1 MMTTTSITAE
11 IDELI
16 FTAEET
22 VEPTPNEDRWKVM
35 IVDDEEE
42 IHNVTKLALGDFTFE
57 GKGITFL
64 SAYSGQ
70 EAEQQ
75 MRQHPDTAL
84 ILLDVVM
91 EADDSGLVVAKRI
104 RQELGNQL
112 VRIVLRTGQPGQA
125 PEGTVVIDYDINDYK
140 AKTELTTQKLFTTVV
155 TALRTFRHL
164 TMIET
169 HRRELDRL
177 AMASARFVPREFLN
191 VLQKQSI
198 VEVELGNFISQ
209 EMTVM
214 FSDIRSFTAI
224 SELMTPQE
232 NFDFVNAYLNYVSPI
247 IREYDGFVIKYMG
260 DGLMAVFPGGAD
272 DGLRAGISKL
282 QRVAL
287 YNLER
292 QKQGQPPIQI
302 GVGLHTGPLM
312 MGIVGETA
320 RMQGDVLSDVVNLAS
335 RLEGLTKFYGV
346 SLIISEKVYKRLEN
360 PDQYHVRLLGKA
372 LVKGRG
378 APVSLFEIF
387 DGDPPELMETKEQTK
402 EDFEQGLFLYYQKQ
416 FPEASVYFN
425 NVLKRNPADKA
436 ARLYMQRA
444 AHGMVH
450 GVPDDWTGVEVMQ
463 EK

>member
-1 MMTTTSITAE
+1 MPTTSMIAE
-11 IDELI
+11 VDELV
-16 FTAEET
+16 FAAEET
-22 VEPTPNEDRWKVM
+22 VATRPDQDCWKVM

-42 IHNVTKLALGDFTFE
+42 IHNVTKLALSDFTFE

-70 EAEQQ
+70 EAEQLIQ
-75 MRQHPDTAL
+75 NHPDTAL
-84 ILLDVVM
+84 VLLDVVM
-91 EADDSGLVVAKRI
+91 ETDDAGLVVARRI
-104 RQELGNQL
+104 RQELGNGM

-164 TMIET
+164 TMIEA

-177 AMASARFVPREFLN
+177 ALASARFVPREFLS

-214 FSDIRSFTAI
+214 FSDIRSFTTL
-224 SELMTPQE
+224 SEMMTPQE
-232 NFDFVNAYLNYVSPI
+232 NFDFVNDYLNYISPI
-247 IREYDGFVIKYMG
+247 IREHNGFVIKYIG
-260 DGLMAVFPGGAD
+260 DGLMAVFPENAD
-272 DGLRAGISKL
+272 DALRAGIAKL
-282 QRVAL
+282 QKVSV
-287 YNLER
+287 YNTARLAR
-292 QKQGQPPIQI
+292 GYKPIQI
-302 GVGLHTGPLM
+302 GIGLHIGPLM
-312 MGIVGETA
+312 MGIVGEAA

-335 RLEGLTKFYGV
+335 RIEGLTKFYGV
-346 SLIISEKVYKRLEN
+346 SLIISEKVYKRLEE
-360 PDQYHVRLLGKA
+360 PDRYNVRLLGKVQ
-372 LVKGRG
+372 VKGRG

-387 DGDPPELMETKEQTK
+387 DGDPPEIIEIKQQTK
-402 EDFEQGLFLYYQKQ
+402 SDFEEGLFLYYQRQ

-425 NVLKRNPADKA
+425 NVLKRYPEDKT
-436 ARLYMQRA
+436 ARIYMQRA
-444 AHGMVH
+444 AHCMVH
-450 GVPDDWTGVEVMQ
+450 GVPEDWTGVEVMQ